1 MNSKLFWDNRFITFL
16 VLTLVF
22 GTVYALNNLLTAPLL
37 LAPGAHLVHLPSG
50 IKFLL
55 VLVFG
60 MVGALSVFTVSL
72 VAGLGFFFE
81 GELPLSLELAVA
93 NALAP
98 LMTVKFFI
106 DQQLVQHDLSDLRW
120 KTLTIM
126 GLVYAAL
133 NSAMNQ
139 LVLYWNRVIHDL
151 INGLQIMFTGDITGV
166 VLVMVLMRLAIWV
179 VKRKKV
185 AAKDHH
191 LPPGP

>member
-1 MNSKLFWDNRFITFL
+1 
-16 VLTLVF
+16 
-22 GTVYALNNLLTAPLL
+22 
-37 LAPGAHLVHLPSG
+37 
-50 IKFLL
+50 
-55 VLVFG
+55 
-60 MVGALSVFTVSL
+60 
-72 VAGLGFFFE
+72 LGFFFE

-151 INGLQIMFTGDITGV
+151 IDGLQIMFTGDITGV
-166 VLVMVLMRLAIWV
+166 VLVMVLMQLAIWV

>member
-1 MNSKLFWDNRFITFL
+1 
-16 VLTLVF
+16 
-22 GTVYALNNLLTAPLL
+22 
-37 LAPGAHLVHLPSG
+37 
-50 IKFLL
+50 
-55 VLVFG
+55 
-60 MVGALSVFTVSL
+60 
-72 VAGLGFFFE
+72 
-81 GELPLSLELAVA
+81 
-93 NALAP
+93 
-98 LMTVKFFI
+98 MTVKFFI

-151 INGLQIMFTGDITGV
+151 IDGLQIMFTGDITGV